1 MAGSRE
7 CAGKHGA
14 GRALCSTFCSAGS
27 SRGLDVFHTGQSLS
41 IYITLEFF
49 LHSDT
54 RPPTRPHLPM
64 VPLPG
69 PNILKPLQE
78 ANMFYH
84 EAILSA
90 LVLIFQDRETHAALH
105 WPPSPSQGISIARPV
120 NFFSLFLKL
129 IFIYVYGC
137 VWMCATVC

>member
-1 MAGSRE
+1 VLYKERTTVS
-7 CAGKHGA
+7 
-14 GRALCSTFCSAGS
+14 
-27 SRGLDVFHTGQSLS
+27 HTGQSLS
-41 IYITLEFF
+41 IYITSEFF

-54 RPPTRPHLPM
+54 CPPTRPHLPM

-69 PNILKPLQE
+69 PNILKQLQE
-78 ANMFYH
+78 ASMFYH

-90 LVLIFQDRETHAALH
+90 LVLTFQDRETHAALH
-105 WPPSPSQGISIARPV
+105 WPLSPEPALPQGVSIARPV
-120 NFFSLFLKL
+120 NFFSLFLKS